1 MVKCGDDCLV
11 IGDLFLPVDSTFPY
25 SVMLLMGEHNHPPP
39 PPEKTPTNIKQ
50 AIAEAAKSQQ
60 PSHFNKLT
68 SRERLAALAMIHR
81 IDISH
86 PSFAQRQRA
95 RNLVPVQS
103 TTPPEVHGLP
113 DQIALFQLFCSGS
126 TLVAGYLQ
134 NVSFDGQRFIAFAM
148 PESGAML
155 LARARVF
162 DIDMTFQC
170 TRGAVNMVKIVVYD
184 TVTNAATTVARAWVD
199 RQEADT
205 YCAIILA
212 LFAAYKQH
220 TGQPLHFSAFDCVH
234 NTSAPL
240 AKVGKGLVVPIDAI
254 QLDLDT
260 GQALGVG
267 QALLSVCPAFG
278 MPELALSH
286 VGVPCHV
293 HFIRNVLKS
302 GLSSY
307 GRKLL
312 LSLPTKQADKAEAIV
327 GKYSQVLVR
336 SLFPGYSNI
345 PQHIMASVC
354 PHTNTI
360 ESTNEQDHKEVG
372 IHLSLTEY
380 VILAKKFDNE
390 DHQRV
395 ASSASSGVP
404 LMFGL
409 SRSAS
414 DAANEQRQ
422 AKSAKKAR
430 AKLLE
435 SVKASTS
442 SLPAPP
448 NARAKRSQTSAFTP
462 SNASDPSDTKKKRK
476 TSLPTSTSSS
486 VPARTQPSPTT
497 SVPPKALT
505 EDLLAYYA
513 AMSKEDISQQVLT
526 TEQLLSQLL
535 SVKAYRKAKA
545 DAPADCNFNIA
556 GVLFLSAAPPYTMS
570 F

>member
-1 MVKCGDDCLV
+1 MVKCGDDCPV

-50 AIAEAAKSQQ
+50 AIAEAAKCQQ

-199 RQEADT
+199 RQDADT

-220 TGQPLHFSAFDCVH
+220 TGHPLHFSAFDRVN

-254 QLDLDT
+254 RLDLDA

-278 MPELALSH
+278 TPELALSH

-312 LSLPTKQADKAEAIV
+312 LSLPVCWTANDYDDRLQELLATPDERADKAEAIV

-360 ESTNEQDHKEVG
+360 ESTNERDHKEVG

-380 VILAKKFDNE
+380 VISAKKFDDE

-395 ASSASSGVP
+395 ASSASTGVP
-404 LMFGL
+404 LMFGS
-409 SRSAS
+409 SRSAR
-414 DAANEQRQ
+414 DAANEQRRV
-422 AKSAKKAR
+422 KSAEKAR
-430 AKLLE
+430 AKSLE

-448 NARAKRSQTSAFTP
+448 TARAKRSRTSVSTP
-462 SNASDPSDTKKKRK
+462 SSASDPSDAKKKRK
-476 TSLPTSTSSS
+476 TSLPASTSSS
-486 VPARTQPSPTT
+486 VPTRTQPSPTT

-526 TEQLLSQLL
+526 TEQLLS
-535 SVKAYRKAKA
+535 VKAYRKAKA
-545 DAPADCNFNIA
+545 DALADW
-556 GVLFLSAAPPYTMS
+556 
-570 F
+570 